1 LDGEPRIKY
10 TGHMKMISPPMAKP
24 ASWRVNARHSTHTIA
39 DCDACASLSTT
50 FGLLAGTVHSHH
62 SQVSTTGP

>member
-10 TGHMKMISPPMAKP
+10 TGHMKMILPPMAKP
-24 ASWRVNARHSTHTIA
+24 ASWRVNARHST
-39 DCDACASLSTT
+39 CASLATT